1 MAFMLVVTISAL
13 VLGMQGFWAQGNK
26 LLFGFSGAILLLALW
41 LVGEAV
47 LAWQRNGATVR
58 ADGHSIVE
66 ERT

>member
-1 MAFMLVVTISAL
+1 

-26 LLFGFSGAILLLALW
+26 LLFGFSSAILLLALW

-47 LAWQRNGATVR
+47 LAWQRSGATVR